1 MRGCFSI
8 YIFAFILF
16 SCKEQ
21 KREQSNYYDMSNVS
35 DTIRMKA
42 TILTDKELDSLTQN
56 VYLTGNEDDFYTI
69 SMYYLHFGD
78 KEKYIE
84 LCKYMSDKYNNANAQ
99 YNVYQYIRLKYE
111 ISSKWNKDKDAILYM
126 SYEDREIAIFYL
138 KKAKDNKHSSAID
151 EYGKLV
157 KMKII
162 N

>member
-1 MRGCFSI
+1 MRRCFSI

-35 DTIRMKA
+35 DTISMKA
-42 TILTDKELDSLTQN
+42 TVLTDKELDSLTQN
-56 VYLTGNEDDFYTI
+56 VYLTGNKDDFYTI

-84 LCKYMSDKYNNANAQ
+84 LCKYMSDKHNNANAQ
-99 YNVYQYIRLKYE
+99 YNVYVYIRLKYE
-111 ISSKWNKDKDAILYM
+111 IKSKWDKHKDAILYM
-126 SYEDREIAIFYL
+126 PYKDRETAIFYL

-151 EYGKLV
+151 EYERLV

-162 N
+162 D